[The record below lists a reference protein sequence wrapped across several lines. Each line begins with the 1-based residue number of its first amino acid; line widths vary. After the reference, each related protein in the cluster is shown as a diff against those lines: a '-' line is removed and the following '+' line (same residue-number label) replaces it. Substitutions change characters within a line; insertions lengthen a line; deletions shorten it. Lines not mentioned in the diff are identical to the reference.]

1 MHDNDPAAGPRL
13 DESDFKGLTSKGRM
27 CFYRDCPAP
36 THSKKWRIVSKKT
49 SAGNRNWAWMIG
61 QTLCD
66 SCYSTFRKHGT
77 FVRSVR
83 TQSGWLRIPFLN
95 PEAASNGRLLSRPPS
110 KLHHAQQYETEYA
123 PSTDS
128 RTPGARIGLGAS
140 LYSPRPNRSRK
151 PSEKQKNIMQGST
164 KPKYCFPDLVLS
176 ESHPPQNLLQQEA
189 KNESLSL
196 SMPSS
201 IHLSM
206 DLDDSLDRASFN
218 NAEKTKF
225 VTTDVSEGLEMESH
239 CDTMNVVP
247 ASDPFDDL
255 QRLGISSEEL
265 ELETVLDAQ
274 HRDFFV
280 NVFADNAES

>member
-1 MHDNDPAAGPRL
+1 
-13 DESDFKGLTSKGRM
+13 
-27 CFYRDCPAP
+27 
-36 THSKKWRIVSKKT
+36 
-49 SAGNRNWAWMIG
+49 
-61 QTLCD
+61 
-66 SCYSTFRKHGT
+66 
-77 FVRSVR
+77 
-83 TQSGWLRIPFLN
+83 
-95 PEAASNGRLLSRPPS
+95 
-110 KLHHAQQYETEYA
+110 
-123 PSTDS
+123 
-128 RTPGARIGLGAS
+128 
-140 LYSPRPNRSRK
+140 
-151 PSEKQKNIMQGST
+151 MQGST

-225 VTTDVSEGLEMESH
+225 VTADVSEGLEMESH
-239 CDTMNVVP
+239 CDTMNV

-274 HRDFFV
+274 HSDFFV